1 MEKKITTLLNIGDNI
16 EIEVDKGNSFLN
28 MKSNVV
34 KVINDRMIAVSTP
47 IHNGKIYPIS
57 IGSNINIVFSKDSK
71 GIFYFIGEVMERKKE
86 DNIRFLIVKKN
97 SDIRHFQRR
106 DFYRLNIL
114 LNIDIHVIE
123 NGEYIKT
130 IPSISKDVSGGGIR
144 IITKEKLEKHTTVKC
159 SMILDAELI
168 EPIGEIIRCNPVPES
183 ILKYDIGIS
192 FTAIDESTR
201 SKIISFVFKNQRKI
215 IKKGLI

>member
-16 EIEVDKGNSFLN
+16 EIEIDKGNSFLN

-34 KVINDRMIAVSTP
+34 KVISDTVIAVSAP
-47 IHNGKIYPIS
+47 IHNGKIYPVA
-57 IGSNINIVFSKDSK
+57 IGSNINIVFNKESK
-71 GIFYFIGEVMERKKE
+71 GRFYFMGEVTDRQKR
-86 DNIRFLIVKKN
+86 DNITLLIVQKN

-114 LNIDIHVIE
+114 LNIDIHIIE
-123 NGEYIKT
+123 NGALVKT
-130 IPSISKDVSGGGIR
+130 IPAISKDISGGGIR
-144 IITKEKLEKHTTVKC
+144 IITKEKLEKHTSVKC
-159 SMILDAELI
+159 SIVLDGELI
-168 EPIGEIIRCNPVPES
+168 EPIGKIIRCNPVPES
-183 ILKYDIGIS
+183 IIKYDVGIS
-192 FTAIDESTR
+192 FAAIDKKTR